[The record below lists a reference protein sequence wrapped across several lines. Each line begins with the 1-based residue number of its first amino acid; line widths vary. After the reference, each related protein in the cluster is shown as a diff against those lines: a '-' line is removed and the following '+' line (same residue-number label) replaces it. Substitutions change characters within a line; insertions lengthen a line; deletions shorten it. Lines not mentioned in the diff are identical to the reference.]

1 MSELVQDTQET
12 LERHEHLAH
21 GAPDHH
27 GRRIALLIGVLAAV
41 LAVCDMSERSSQ
53 NAYLAH
59 HVGASDEYAF
69 YQARQTRA
77 LVLNQSAVLLDALP
91 PTPQT
96 AKAAQTARAEANR
109 LIEDSDRGNGQKQ
122 ILARAVAETKARD
135 LALHRYEWFEIVTSA
150 LQIAIVLASVSVI
163 TRIQS
168 HCVCGGRIGLG
179 SSRPGGAGRDGIR
192 LR

>member
-12 LERHEHLAH
+12 LERHENLAH

-77 LVLNQSAVLLDALP
+77 LVLNQSAILLDALP

-96 AKAAQTARAEANR
+96 AKAAQAARAEATR

-122 ILARAVAETKARD
+122 ILARAVGETEARD
-135 LALHRYEWFEIVTSA
+135 SALHRYEWFEIVTSA

-163 TRIQS
+163 TRIR
-168 HCVCGGRIGLG
+168 VIAL
-179 SSRPGGAGRDGIR
+179 GGAGLG
-192 LR
+192 LVAAGLAVLVVAGLV